1 MKTNGDVRSFSI
13 TFSSTSST
21 LLPLECSL
29 ITQIEVASSV
39 MSVLLHSEQRKA
51 DADDLRWQFSQQLR
65 LLPQSYQC
73 FDILLSIVRPREA
86 TMFTIDIETGSRPRD
101 QIRCG
106 DLDYDAKLSPSM
118 LVHRLQRPTISRLHL
133 TPPLIANPCDEL
145 HHARYCLLSCCNMR
159 ALVNYF
165 LSAP

>member
-1 MKTNGDVRSFSI
+1 MNGNVHSFSHV
-13 TFSSTSST
+13 FSSLSPI
-21 LLPLECSL
+21 LFPLEYSL
-29 ITQIEVASSV
+29 TTRIEVASRV
-39 MSVLLHSEQRKA
+39 VSVLLHSEQRKA
-51 DADDLRWQFSQQLR
+51 DADDLRWQFSQPLR

-86 TMFTIDIETGSRPRD
+86 TMFTIHIETGSRPRD

-133 TPPLIANPCDEL
+133 TPPL
-145 HHARYCLLSCCNMR
+145 
-159 ALVNYF
+159 
-165 LSAP
+165 

>member
-1 MKTNGDVRSFSI
+1 
-13 TFSSTSST
+13 
-21 LLPLECSL
+21 
-29 ITQIEVASSV
+29 

-73 FDILLSIVRPREA
+73 FDILLSSVRPREA
-86 TMFTIDIETGSRPRD
+86 TMFTIHIETGSRPRD
-101 QIRCG
+101 QVRCG

-133 TPPLIANPCDEL
+133 APPLRLET
-145 HHARYCLLSCCNMR
+145 HATNSTTHATAFYHVAICVLLSTTPYRPHEARFPRSKACR
-159 ALVNYF
+159 SPSRSSRF
-165 LSAP
+165 